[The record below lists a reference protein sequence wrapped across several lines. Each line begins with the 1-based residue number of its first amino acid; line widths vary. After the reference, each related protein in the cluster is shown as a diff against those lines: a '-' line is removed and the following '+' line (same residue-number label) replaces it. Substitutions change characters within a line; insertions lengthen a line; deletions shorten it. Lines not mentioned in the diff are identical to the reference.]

1 VLDAIARLES
11 QSVKAVDC
19 RRAGFSA
26 AEPLKRI
33 RQFAESWRQPYH
45 KDYSETSVTRAYEQL
60 LALRADLEDALD
72 PKTAP
77 EPIEPEFTAPDFRAQ
92 QTASKVAPKF
102 QPNIE
107 VPEAKPVVK
116 NASEKVSE
124 PPKAKVAATV
134 EKPKTAAAE
143 PAKPRPKVAAVETSV
158 AASIQTEVENTTE
171 SIWEQLLDAPP
182 SRGRSMS
189 TVVLKDTK
197 VLLSSW
203 EVAAF
208 VSEGGRDSADIRR
221 AVVAR
226 ALLAVAIDVRK
237 RSGES
242 DSLESALTLARSE
255 VSYFQGRVEES
266 KRAKNTEAAVNLGI
280 STKRLLSFIEEAE
293 SLRP

>member
-1 VLDAIARLES
+1 M
-11 QSVKAVDC
+11 
-19 RRAGFSA
+19 
-26 AEPLKRI
+26 
-33 RQFAESWRQPYH
+33 
-45 KDYSETSVTRAYEQL
+45 
-60 LALRADLEDALD
+60 
-72 PKTAP
+72 
-77 EPIEPEFTAPDFRAQ
+77 
-92 QTASKVAPKF
+92 
-102 QPNIE
+102 
-107 VPEAKPVVK
+107 
-116 NASEKVSE
+116 
-124 PPKAKVAATV
+124 V
-134 EKPKTAAAE
+134 EKPKAAAVE
-143 PAKPRPKVAAVETSV
+143 PAKPRPKVVAADTSV
-158 AASIQTEVENTTE
+158 APSIQTEVENTTE

-208 VSEGGRDSADIRR
+208 LSEGGQDSADIRR

-266 KRAKNTEAAVNLGI
+266 KRAKNTEACRQSGNQHEAAALIYRGSGLVAALVPQG
-280 STKRLLSFIEEAE
+280 RLNHDSAHAAHDFG
-293 SLRP
+293 